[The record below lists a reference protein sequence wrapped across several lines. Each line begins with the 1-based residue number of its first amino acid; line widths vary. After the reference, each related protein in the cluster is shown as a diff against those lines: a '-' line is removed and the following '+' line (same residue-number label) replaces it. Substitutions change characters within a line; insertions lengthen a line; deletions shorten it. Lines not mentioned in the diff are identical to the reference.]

1 MKLSNGKKMSPAEL
15 EKSLLLYAV
24 TDRAWTQN
32 ESLYEQVEQTLKG
45 GTTFVQLREK
55 DLPYEDFLQ
64 EGKEIQ
70 ELCKK
75 YQVPFVIND
84 NVQLAK
90 ELDADGVHIGQD
102 DMKICDAR
110 NLIGSNKILGV
121 SVQTV
126 EDAIFAEKEG
136 ADYLGVGAVFSTST
150 KLDAVD
156 VSYQMLKEICSA
168 VKIPVVAIGGINKNN
183 ILDLQ
188 NSGICGVAVVSAIFA
203 EKDIFGATKELLELA
218 KKVRGA

>member
-1 MKLSNGKKMSPAEL
+1 MKLNNDELKKAL
-15 EKSLLLYAV
+15 FLYAV
-24 TDRAWTQN
+24 TDRSWTG
-32 ESLYEQVEQTLKG
+32 EKSLYEQVEQTLKG
-45 GTTFVQLREK
+45 GTTIVQLREK
-55 DLPYEDFLQ
+55 ELSYEDFLQ

-70 ELCKK
+70 KLCKE
-75 YQVPFVIND
+75 YDVPFVIND
-84 NVQLAK
+84 NVELAK

-102 DMKICDAR
+102 DMTISDAR
-110 NLIGSNKILGV
+110 KIIGNDKILGV

-126 EDAIFAEKEG
+126 EDAIYAEKEG

-156 VSYQMLKEICSA
+156 VSYQMLKEICAA

-188 NSGICGVAVVSAIFA
+188 NSGICGVAVISAIFA
-203 EKDIFGATKELLELA
+203 EENIFEATKNLVKLTEQM
-218 KKVRGA
+218 VIS

>member
-1 MKLSNGKKMSPAEL
+1 MKLNNDKLKKV
-15 EKSLLLYAV
+15 LLLYAV
-24 TDRAWTQN
+24 TDRSWTN
-32 ESLYEQVEQTLKG
+32 EKSLYEQVDETLKG

-55 DLPYEDFLQ
+55 DLSYEDFLQ

-75 YQVPFVIND
+75 YNVPFVIND

-102 DMKICDAR
+102 DMTISETRKI
-110 NLIGSNKILGV
+110 IGNDKILGV

-126 EDAIFAEKEG
+126 EDAIFAEKAG

-156 VSYQMLKEICSA
+156 VSYEMLKNICES
-168 VKIPVVAIGGINKNN
+168 VKIPVVAIGGINKTN
-183 ILDLQ
+183 IMNLAK
-188 NSGICGVAVVSAIFA
+188 SGICGVAVVSAIFA
-203 EKDIFGATKELLELA
+203 QEDIIGATKELFDLA
-218 KKVRGA
+218 TKVCL

>member
-1 MKLSNGKKMSPAEL
+1 MKLSNGKKMSLAEL

-24 TDRAWTQN
+24 TDRAWTKDV
-32 ESLYEQVEQTLKG
+32 SLYEQVEQTLKG

-90 ELDADGVHIGQD
+90 ELDTDGVHIGQD
-102 DMKICDAR
+102 DMEISEAR
-110 NLIGSNKILGV
+110 NLIGNDKILGV

-203 EKDIFGATKELLELA
+203 EDDIEKATIDLLKIA
-218 KKVRGA
+218 QSVF

>member
-1 MKLSNGKKMSPAEL
+1 MKLNNDELKKAL
-15 EKSLLLYAV
+15 FLYAV
-24 TDRAWTQN
+24 TDRSWTG
-32 ESLYEQVEQTLKG
+32 EKSLYEQVEQTLKG
-45 GTTFVQLREK
+45 GTTIVQLREK
-55 DLPYEDFLQ
+55 ELSYEDFLQ

-70 ELCKK
+70 KLCKE
-75 YQVPFVIND
+75 YDVPFVIND
-84 NVQLAK
+84 NVELAK

-102 DMKICDAR
+102 DMTISDAR
-110 NLIGSNKILGV
+110 KIIGNDKILGV

-156 VSYQMLKEICSA
+156 VSYEMLKNICEA

-203 EKDIFGATKELLELA
+203 EENIFEATKNLVKLTEQM
-218 KKVRGA
+218 VIS

>member
-1 MKLSNGKKMSPAEL
+1 MKLDK
-15 EKSLLLYAV
+15 KSLLLYAV
-24 TDRAWTQN
+24 TDRSWTQN

-126 EDAIFAEKEG
+126 EDAIFAEKEA

-203 EKDIFGATKELLELA
+203 ENDIFGATKELSELA